1 MEPREEQRPAA
12 RRPIALWWIGEAPF
26 DGGLLEPVRAR
37 VAEEYDC
44 VVTLQ
49 DAPARPVDTWDA
61 RRHQHASREVLR
73 WLVAQLDAVDGRLM
87 GITDVDLFMPVLT
100 FVFGEAQLEG
110 RAAVIS
116 SARLVDPDDRAV
128 TTARLAR
135 EAVHELGH
143 TFGLLHCDGV
153 DGAGRRAKPCVMSR
167 SASVRSVDAKSPSLC
182 AQCRARYQLF
192 EQDGSHVYREHENPH
207 R

>member
-1 MEPREEQRPAA
+1 MERPDTPGPAA
-12 RRPIALWWIGEAPF
+12 RGPIALWWIGEGPLDEA
-26 DGGLLEPVRAR
+26 LLAPVRDR
-37 VAEEYDC
+37 VAGEFACE
-44 VVTLQ
+44 VTLR
-49 DAPARPVDTWDA
+49 DAAARPVGTWDPK
-61 RRHQHASREVLR
+61 RRQHASREVLR
-73 WLVAQLDAVDGRLM
+73 WLVSQLDAVDGRLM

-116 SARLVDPDDRAV
+116 SARLVEPADRAL

-143 TFGLLHCDGV
+143 TFGLLHCDGA
-153 DGAGRRAKPCVMSR
+153 DGTGRRARPCVMSR
-167 SASVRSVDAKSPSLC
+167 SASVRAVDAKSPHLC
-182 AQCRARYQLF
+182 AQCRARYQLL